1 MPYPIINL
9 ATARTTDGTLDS
21 VTYDGTNERADV
33 YFTGTFDGA
42 SVNIQGSP
50 LNDGSASG
58 FVNISGATAITD
70 NTVKSLNIGQD
81 TKLRAVISSA
91 GASTEL
97 TIYARYYKE

>member
-1 MPYPIINL
+1 MPYPIIYL
-9 ATARTTDGTLDS
+9 ASAVTSNSTTTA
-21 VTYDGTNERADV
+21 VTYDGDNERADI
-33 YFTGTFDGA
+33 YFTGTFNGA
-42 SVNIQGSP
+42 SVNIQASP

-70 NTVKSLNIGQD
+70 NTVKSLSIGKD

-91 GASTEL
+91 GASTSL